1 MIIIMNK
8 KTYITPSM
16 VIIETERQDLLV
28 NASNCLFIEDG
39 ASDII
44 DNEESSEP
52 WYNGGDAL

>member
-16 VIIETERQDLLV
+16 VIIETERQDLLFK
-28 NASNCLFIEDG
+28 ASNILFRTEDALDIED
-39 ASDII
+39 
-44 DNEESSEP
+44 EESNKS